1 MVSQSRDIQLF
12 AQGKEYKVDHFQSF
26 TIRKIQNGGRDAI
39 LNRTFFIYVIDSN
52 ETQMCPLQE
61 KRLQHS
67 LGLE

>member
-1 MVSQSRDIQLF
+1 MVSESRDIQLF

-52 ETQMCPLQE
+52 ETQCVLF
-61 KRLQHS
+61 KRLLQHS
-67 LGLE
+67 LCLE